1 MLRLSSPAHGDSRE
15 SCCQSARC
23 PRAPPD
29 GLLFV
34 PHQPEVI
41 DAMKK
46 LPSTPCRLQ
55 VLERLARRCVQ
66 TPECPTL
73 TLLRVFSKV

>member
-1 MLRLSSPAHGDSRE
+1 MGIPGKAAVNRRAFDSNFHTGE
-15 SCCQSARC
+15 HIITLTCGVSC

-46 LPSTPCRLQ
+46 LPSTP
-55 VLERLARRCVQ
+55 VPFAGAREAGEEMRAD
-66 TPECPTL
+66 T
-73 TLLRVFSKV
+73 